1 MPDTGSPYSSNA
13 LKKLPEGNS
22 GMINQIGTPYSTST
36 QAADT
41 QRAAAQ
47 SATADSVPVNA
58 DSQTKQEVVFSSLAQ
73 QLSDSASRA
82 DAEYAGLSI
91 K

>member
-1 MPDTGSPYSSNA
+1 
-13 LKKLPEGNS
+13 
-22 GMINQIGTPYSTST
+22 MINQIGTPYSTST

>member
-1 MPDTGSPYSSNA
+1 
-13 LKKLPEGNS
+13 
-22 GMINQIGTPYSTST
+22 MINQIGTPYSTST

-58 DSQTKQEVVFSSLAQ
+58 RQPDQTRGGVF
-73 QLSDSASRA
+73 LSGAA
-82 DAEYAGLSI
+82 I
-91 K
+91 KRQRKPC